1 MHLSAHKYAV
11 STWLILLYFQCVH
24 FKSMFT
30 ISCHH
35 HLDAPEHIS
44 DPSFLSFPHPAFLQ
58 FIFQFAPRSSQVCAR
73 RKFAEAAGAPRRPHR
88 GGTGR
93 EQSSPVLLTLPQP
106 VRLHGSS
113 GCLVPFSHPHY
124 PLAPSHSLSYF
135 FMLALFLHHNSPP
148 LSTPQGGQRGHPVI
162 RCPSDV
168 FTLSVTANTSGAHI
182 QVIPVPLDTFHEII
196 SEVVMAIFSPP
207 VI

>member
-11 STWLILLYFQCVH
+11 STWLILLYFQCAH
-24 FKSMFT
+24 FKSVFT

-35 HLDAPEHIS
+35 HLDAPEYIP

-73 RKFAEAAGAPRRPHR
+73 RIFAEAAGAPRRPHR

-93 EQSSPVLLTLPQP
+93 EQSSPVLLTLLQP

-113 GCLVPFSHPHY
+113 GCLVPFSHPLS
-124 PLAPSHSLSYF
+124 PLAPSHSLSYS
-135 FMLALFLHHNSPP
+135 FMLALFLHHNGPP

-162 RCPSDV
+162 RCPSHV

-196 SEVVMAIFSPP
+196 LEVVMAIFSPP

>member
-1 MHLSAHKYAV
+1 MLFLLGWCFFTFSVHTLNPCSLSVA
-11 STWLILLYFQCVH
+11 T
-24 FKSMFT
+24 T
-30 ISCHH
+30 IWTP
-35 HLDAPEHIS
+35 PEYIP
-44 DPSFLSFPHPAFLQ
+44 DPSLLSFPHPAFLQ

-93 EQSSPVLLTLPQP
+93 EQSSPVLLPLLQP
-106 VRLHGSS
+106 VRLLGSS
-113 GCLVPFSHPHY
+113 GCLVPFSHPRSPH
-124 PLAPSHSLSYF
+124 AQSHSLSSS
-135 FMLALFLHHNSPP
+135 FMLTLFLHHNGPP
-148 LSTPQGGQRGHPVI
+148 LSTPQGGPRGHPVI

-196 SEVVMAIFSPP
+196 SEVVMAIFSP
-207 VI
+207 